1 MRTGDTNHS
10 RQNTIYNLTVDPVL
24 GIRGRKMRK
33 GLAGVFAV
41 FVFAGSVLSGE
52 RTIWAEEKPLYK
64 DPSAAIDE
72 RADDL
77 LTRMT
82 LTEKVHQLAT
92 MYPNANVRLGIPH
105 LKSAEALHGVTIAHA
120 TSFPSPL
127 AMGSTWNPNL
137 IERMGIQVAR
147 EARALGVHQVYS
159 PMLGVLVDPRWGR
172 SEESFGEDPYL
183 VSRIGVAYIS
193 GLQGL
198 GQERFGPDRIIA
210 SPKHFIADGQ
220 PPGGL
225 NAGDMDVSEQR
236 LREFFMPPFRAA
248 VMEAQVGSLMPAHHA
263 VNGVPMHSNT
273 YLLVEVLRE
282 EWGFDGHIIS
292 DNSDIRRLHELK
304 LVAPTRAEAA
314 RLALEA
320 GVDQELQIGWEWNRR
335 YYGRHLVEALET
347 GAVPEELVDR
357 AARNVL
363 RSKFAL
369 GLFDDGTPIFDWQD
383 HLASGDEGAGPI
395 PDYPEFEWTPNT
407 AAVRGIDESLNE
419 YFNFLH
425 RNGVPRDDWRNV
437 IYDPTNDDLALEV
450 GRSAIT
456 LLKNEGGLLP
466 LDREAINTIAVIGPN
481 GDVEIL
487 GAYSTPK
494 ARHFV
499 TVVDGIRTFLGNDT
513 VVLVEEGV
521 DITRYDG
528 NRPTFDEADIPAAV
542 AAAQRADVVVLAIGG
557 NELTGKENQ
566 DSDDISLPGRQRKLV
581 QAIQATGTPTV
592 AVLLQSRPLAIPWVA
607 QNVPAILTGWFLGQE
622 TGTVVAE
629 ALFGDI
635 NPGGKLTVSIPRNTG
650 QIPSTY
656 YRTPTGERSYRDNP
670 IGPLF
675 GFGHGLSYTSFGY
688 SDLEVEPTGPA
699 AATVRFKITN
709 NGERSG
715 DEVVQ
720 VYVHDE
726 YSSVVRPL
734 MELKGFERVSV
745 DPGETRTVEILLEK
759 QAFSFYDEGNRMWR
773 VEPGRFELMVGSS
786 SEDIRLRG
794 TLDLPPPKPAS
805 PAKF

>member
-1 MRTGDTNHS
+1 MRT
-10 RQNTIYNLTVDPVL
+10 RLALILAVVV
-24 GIRGRKMRK
+24 
-33 GLAGVFAV
+33 LAG
-41 FVFAGSVLSGE
+41 SGWLGW
-52 RTIWAEEKPLYK
+52 RAASAEEKPLYT
-64 DPSAAIDE
+64 DPTAPIDD

-77 LTRMT
+77 LARMT
-82 LTEKVHQLAT
+82 LEEKVHQLAT
-92 MYPNANVRLGIPH
+92 MYPNANLRLGIPH
-105 LKSAEALHGVTIAHA
+105 LKSTEALHGVTLRYA

-127 AMGSTWNPNL
+127 AMGSTWDPEL
-137 IERMGIQVAR
+137 IERMGVLVAR

-172 SEESFGEDPYL
+172 SEESYGEDPYL

-198 GQERFGPDRIIA
+198 GEERYGPDRIIA

-225 NAGDMDVSEQR
+225 NAGDMDVSERR

-248 VMEAQVGSLMPAHHA
+248 VEDAQVGSLMPAHHA

-273 YLLVEVLRE
+273 FLLQEVLRG

-304 LVAPTRAEAA
+304 LVAPTRADAA

-320 GVDQELQIGWEWNRR
+320 GIDQELQIEWEWDRR
-335 YYGRHLVEALET
+335 HYGRHLIEGLEA
-347 GAVPEELVDR
+347 GSVPEALVDR

-363 RSKFAL
+363 RSKLAL
-369 GLFDDGTPIFDWQD
+369 GLFDDGTPIYAWQD

-395 PDYPEFEWTPNT
+395 PDYPDFEWVPNT
-407 AAVRGIDESLNE
+407 TAVRGIDEPLNE

-425 RNGVPRDDWRNV
+425 RNAVPRDNWRNV
-437 IYDPTNDDLALEV
+437 VFDPANNELALEV
-450 GRSAIT
+450 ARSAIT
-456 LLKNEGGLLP
+456 LLKNDGGLLP
-466 LDREAINTIAVIGPN
+466 LDRETIDTIAVIGPN

-487 GAYSTPK
+487 GAYSTPE

-499 TVVDGIRTFLGNDT
+499 TVVDGIRAVVGDET

-521 DITRYDG
+521 DITSYDG
-528 NRPTFDEADIPAAV
+528 NSPTFEKANIAAAV
-542 AAAQRADVVVLAIGG
+542 EAALKANIVVLAIGG

-566 DSDDISLPGRQRKLV
+566 DSDDISLPGRQRELA
-581 QAIQATGTPTV
+581 QAVQATGTPVV
-592 AVLLQSRPLAIPWVA
+592 AVMLHSRPLAIPWVA
-607 QNVPAILTGWFLGQE
+607 DNIPAILEGWFLGQE
-622 TGTVVAE
+622 TGTAVAE

-656 YRTPTGERSYRDNP
+656 YRTPIGDRDYRDNP
-670 IGPLF
+670 VGPLF
-675 GFGHGLSYTSFGY
+675 PFGHGLSYTSFEY
-688 SDLEVEPTGPA
+688 ADLEVVATGPA
-699 AATVRFKITN
+699 AATVRFKIVN
-709 NGERSG
+709 SGERAG
-715 DEVVQ
+715 DEVIQ
-720 VYVHDE
+720 LYVHDE

-734 MELKGFERVSV
+734 MELKAFERVSLE
-745 DPGETRTVEILLEK
+745 PGEARTIEILLDSK
-759 QAFSFYDEGNRMWR
+759 AFAFYDVGNRAWR

-794 TLDLPPPKPAS
+794 TVDLAGTS
-805 PAKF
+805 GQVSTAD

>member
-1 MRTGDTNHS
+1 
-10 RQNTIYNLTVDPVL
+10 
-24 GIRGRKMRK
+24 MRK
-33 GLAGVFAV
+33 RSAGVFAAV
-41 FVFAGSVLSGE
+41 VLAGSVWSGG
-52 RTIWAEEKPLYK
+52 WAVSAEERPLYK
-64 DPSAAIDE
+64 DPSATIDE
-72 RADDL
+72 RTDDL
-77 LTRMT
+77 LARMT
-82 LTEKVHQLAT
+82 LAEKVHQLAT

-105 LKSAEALHGVTIAHA
+105 LKSAEALHGVTVAHA

-127 AMGSTWNPNL
+127 AMGSTWDPDL
-137 IERMGIQVAR
+137 IERMGVLVAR

-172 SEESFGEDPYL
+172 SEESYGEDPYL

-198 GQERFGPDRIIA
+198 GEDRFGPDRIIA

-225 NAGDMDVSEQR
+225 NAGDMDVSERR

-248 VMEAQVGSLMPAHHA
+248 VVEAQVGSLMPAHHA

-273 YLLVEVLRE
+273 YLLEEVLRG

-292 DNSDIRRLHELK
+292 DNSDIRRLYELK
-304 LVAPTRAEAA
+304 LVAPTRADAA

-320 GVDQELQIGWEWNRR
+320 GIDQELQIGWEWDRR
-335 YYGRHLVEALET
+335 HYGRHLIEGLEAGT
-347 GAVPEELVDR
+347 IPEGLVDR

-395 PDYPEFEWTPNT
+395 PDYPEFEWVPNT
-407 AAVRGIDESLNE
+407 TAVRGIDESLNE

-425 RNGVPRDDWRNV
+425 RNGVPRDGWRDV
-437 IYDPTNDDLALEV
+437 IYDPPNDELALEV

-456 LLKNEGGLLP
+456 LLKNDGDLLP
-466 LDREAINTIAVIGPN
+466 LDRDAIDTIAVIGPN
-481 GDVEIL
+481 GNVEIL
-487 GAYSTPK
+487 GAYSTPE

-499 TVVDGIRTFLGNDT
+499 TVVDGIRALLGDDT

-521 DITRYDG
+521 DITHYDG
-528 NRPTFDEADIPAAV
+528 NSPTFDKADIPVAV

-566 DSDDISLPGRQRKLV
+566 DSDDVSLPGRQRELA
-581 QAIQATGTPTV
+581 QAIHATGTPVV
-592 AVLLQSRPLAIPWVA
+592 AVMLQSRPLAIPWIA
-607 QNVPAILTGWFLGQE
+607 QNIPAILTGWFLGQE

-656 YRTPTGERSYRDNP
+656 YRTPTGERNYRDNTV
-670 IGPLF
+670 GPLF

-688 SDLEVEPTGPA
+688 SGLEVEPTGPA
-699 AATVRFKITN
+699 TAIVRFNVANI
-709 NGERSG
+709 GEREG

-720 VYVHDE
+720 LYVHDE
-726 YSSVVRPL
+726 CSSVVRPL
-734 MELKGFERVSV
+734 MELKGFERISL

-759 QAFSFYDEGNRMWR
+759 QVFSFYDVGTRAWR

-794 TLDLPPPKPAS
+794 TVDLPAPTQD
-805 PAKF
+805 AK

>member
-1 MRTGDTNHS
+1 
-10 RQNTIYNLTVDPVL
+10 
-24 GIRGRKMRK
+24 
-33 GLAGVFAV
+33 LAGALVV
-41 FVFAGSVLSGE
+41 VVLAGPGLQIGWAASEDE
-52 RTIWAEEKPLYK
+52 RPLYK
-64 DPSAAIDE
+64 DPSAVIDD

-77 LTRMT
+77 LARMT
-82 LTEKVHQLAT
+82 LEEKVAQLAT

-105 LKSAEALHGVTIAHA
+105 LKSAEALHGVTLEHA

-127 AMGSTWNPNL
+127 AMASTWDPEL
-137 IERMGIQVAR
+137 IERMGTLVAR

-172 SEESFGEDPYL
+172 SEESYGEDPYL

-198 GQERFGPDRIIA
+198 GEERFGADRIIA

-225 NAGDMDVSEQR
+225 NAGDMDVSERR

-248 VMEAQVGSLMPAHHA
+248 VEEARVGSLMPAHHA
-263 VNGVPMHSNT
+263 VNGIPMHSNT
-273 YLLVEVLRE
+273 FLLQDVLRG

-304 LVAPTRAEAA
+304 RVAPTPADAA

-320 GVDQELQIGWEWNRR
+320 GVDQELQIGWEWDRR
-335 YYGRHLVEALET
+335 YYGRHLMEGLEA
-347 GAVPEELVDR
+347 GVVPEALVDR

-363 RSKFAL
+363 RSKLAL
-369 GLFDDGTPIFDWQD
+369 GLFDDGTPIYDWQD

-395 PDYPEFEWTPNT
+395 PDYPEFEWIPNT
-407 AAVRGIDESLNE
+407 TAVRGIDEPLNE

-425 RNGVPRDDWRNV
+425 RNGVPREDWREV
-437 IYDPTNDDLALEV
+437 IYDPANDELALEV
-450 GRSAIT
+450 ARSAIT
-456 LLKNEGGLLP
+456 LLKNENGVLP
-466 LDREAINTIAVIGPN
+466 LDRKAIKTIAVIGPN

-487 GAYSTPK
+487 GAYSTPR

-499 TVVDGIRTFLGNDT
+499 TVVDGIRTTLGGEAE
-513 VVLVEEGV
+513 VLLEEGV
-521 DITRYDG
+521 DITNYDG
-528 NRPTFDEADIPAAV
+528 TSPSFDDADIPAAV
-542 AAAQRADVVVLAIGG
+542 KAARRADVVVLVIGG

-566 DSDDISLPGRQRKLV
+566 DSDDISLPGRQRELA
-581 QAIQATGTPTV
+581 QAVHATGTPVV
-592 AVLLQSRPLAIPWVA
+592 AVMLNSRPLAIGWVA
-607 QNVPAILTGWFLGQE
+607 EHIPAILEGWFLGQE
-622 TGTVVAE
+622 TGTAVAE
-629 ALFGDI
+629 ALFGEI

-656 YRTPTGERSYRDNP
+656 YRTPIGERSYRDNP
-670 IGPLF
+670 VGPLYP
-675 GFGHGLSYTSFGY
+675 FGHGLSYTTFEY
-688 SDLEVEPTGPA
+688 ADLEIERTGPEM
-699 AATVRFKITN
+699 ATLRFNIANTGKLA
-709 NGERSG
+709 G

-720 VYVHDE
+720 LYVHDE

-734 MELKGFERVSV
+734 KELKAFKRISLE
-745 DPGETRTVEILLEK
+745 PGETRSIEIELVSD
-759 QAFSFYDEGNRMWR
+759 AFAFYDVGTQAWR
-773 VEPGRFELMVGSS
+773 VEPGLFELMVGSS

-794 TLDLPPPKPAS
+794 ILDLTEPVPFAILVHNIR
-805 PAKF
+805 